1 MPNHKKNHEE
11 NRKCVCILCFRKPK
25 GQLRNLSD
33 KMRQLFINY
42 VLTDD
47 TNGLSDMS
55 FSWLPTTLCV
65 SCKKLLGIVAKNPK
79 MALKHVDFASL
90 TPPQVFRGEVV
101 TRSSL
106 EVECGCSVC
115 EVARMDNVGFKY
127 IKYKMGM
134 SDPKGK
140 TPWLETGEESL
151 AKVGSVVHC
160 RICLSEYGRG
170 KRHSCNPAVRREH
183 LDILIRNS
191 SNKSKQKVLSSQL
204 KEVVGEQ
211 GVERGEETLLVTGG
225 KPLPVT
231 VGRKKREKPSPFF
244 TNEKLLKLQAKLE
257 ISDRKTKLAANFLR
271 VELGKKAVEQEL
283 RAALVES
290 NHKLDNLFTIKKLKL
305 EESVKEKEDENP
317 KKKKTVYV
325 EKEQEV
331 IICTDVELLVAKVIE
346 KRNLD
351 PDDTLI
357 QIGLDDGQSQ
367 LKVNLRLI
375 LKLYLY

>member
-1 MPNHKKNHEE
+1 
-11 NRKCVCILCFRKPK
+11 
-25 GQLRNLSD
+25 
-33 KMRQLFINY
+33 MRQLFINY

-65 SCKKLLGIVAKNPK
+65 SCKKLLDTVAKNPK
-79 MALKHVDFASL
+79 LALKHVDFASL

-134 SDPKGK
+134 SDHKGK
-140 TPWLETGEESL
+140 TPWLETGQESSV
-151 AKVGSVVHC
+151 AKVESVVHC
-160 RICLSEYGRG
+160 SICLSEYGRG
-170 KRHSCNPAVRREH
+170 KPHSCNPAVRREN
-183 LDILIRNS
+183 LQILIRNS

-211 GVERGEETLLVTGG
+211 GIKRGEETLLVTGG
-225 KPLPVT
+225 RPLPVT

-305 EESVKEKEDENP
+305 EESVKEKEDENS

-331 IICTDVELLVAKVIE
+331 IICTDVELLVAKVME
-346 KRNLD
+346 ERNLD